1 MRSIELT
8 LVTLCLATSMGSARG
23 TGSVDVTFVRPE
35 LFSDAGDP
43 GASRDRNLSTISQQL
58 QRLGVTQLADG
69 QTLAIQVLNLDL
81 AGETRPARHGGLVR
95 VLSGGADW
103 PRVQLR
109 YSLSANGQ
117 VLRIG
122 EETVVDMNYLGHVA
136 GHPAYTGALPY
147 ETRMLETWF
156 KARFGEK

>member
-1 MRSIELT
+1 MRFIDLT
-8 LVTLCLATSMGSARG
+8 LVALCLASSMGSARG
-23 TGSVDVTFVRPE
+23 AGSVDVTFVKPE
-35 LFSDAGDP
+35 LYSDAGDP
-43 GASRDRNLSTISQQL
+43 GTSRERNLSAISQQL
-58 QRLGVTQLADG
+58 QRLGATRLADG

-81 AGETRPARHGGLVR
+81 AGETRPARRGGLVR

-103 PRVQLR
+103 PRVELR

-117 VLRIG
+117 VLQSG
-122 EETVVDMNYLGHVA
+122 EESVVDMNYLRHVA
-136 GHPAYTGALPY
+136 SHPSYAGALPY